1 MYDIRNNESGSAKRK
16 YYHWELLKRKY
27 KPVQK
32 SIIQT
37 CSQSEKVF
45 EKKIEATRRLK
56 IRTILVAK

>member
-45 EKKIEATRRLK
+45 EKR
-56 IRTILVAK
+56 